1 MIYPTVPVRGTI
13 RLGQFLKLSGLVED
27 GAHARILIQEGD
39 VEVNGQVEVRRGKQ
53 LTPGDEVTV
62 HSPAGVT
69 GATVGSEPV
78 S

>member
-27 GAHARILIQEGD
+27 GAHARMLIQEGD

-53 LTPGDEVTV
+53 LAPGDEVTV
-62 HSPAGVT
+62 HSPTGVT